1 MVSEVLPR
9 ESTTG
14 VFPLLVIHLLFV
26 PWEFVSSPAVAV
38 LVDDVVAI
46 MMSAGITKIGFSVL
60 RYVVVWDIEEGA
72 CVIRL
77 RKVDICGRYGEELLI

>member
-1 MVSEVLPR
+1 MISEVLPR

-14 VFPLLVIHLLFV
+14 IFPLLMIYLLFV

-38 LVDDVVAI
+38 LIDNIVAI
-46 MMSAGITKIGFSVL
+46 IISAGITKIGFNVL
-60 RYVVVWDIEEGA
+60 RYVVVWDVEEGA

-77 RKVDICGRYGEELLI
+77 RKMDICGRYGEELLI